1 MAVNFL
7 CDGEKMK
14 EIHTNLEEVHTL
26 LVSSYQKAK
35 IIFEEIQ
42 SKENWEGE
50 SQQVMETY
58 LDILLQYHSALSEV
72 GGPVEQACEGLLEFE
87 KNLCEFYKNWEE
99 YKKLGEEGA

>member
-35 IIFEEIQ
+35 IVFEEIQ

-50 SQQVMETY
+50 SQQVMEAY
-58 LDILLQYHSALSEV
+58 LDILLQYHAALSEV
-72 GGPVEQACEGLLEFE
+72 GGPVDQACEGFLEFE
-87 KNLCEFYKNWEE
+87 KKLCEFYENWEE